1 LTEIIGFCP
10 AISQEENS
18 SPRKKKEVERSMS
31 SIRLEGVVKKFTDKE
46 ISLFKKRGRERKTI
60 FALDHL
66 YLEAR
71 EGETLCVIGPTGC
84 GKTTL
89 LKVIAGLER
98 IDEGNVYF
106 NEENVNEVLPKDRGI
121 GMVFQNYAL
130 YPHMIS
136 RENLAFSFRLRKWPE
151 DAIDEKI
158 RFTANTL
165 GVGFH
170 ALLGRFPRNLSA
182 GQKQRVALG
191 RCIIRSPKVFLLDEP
206 LSNLDAKLRAKTR
219 IEIKHLLA
227 RFRIT
232 TVYVTHD
239 QTETIALADRIAIMR
254 EGKIEQVGSFNEV
267 YYHPSNLFVASF
279 IGDPPMNLLS
289 LGLRENPYGLFL
301 SNHLRVQLR
310 GPQFKILREKGY
322 LGEKIILGLR
332 PEDIKLREKLPVSE
346 KICSFT
352 ARVDEIELTIPD
364 IRLFLSSEEHKLVAN
379 VDPSARLKKNEDL
392 EFAFDVEKVKLFDP
406 GSGQAIVN

>member
-1 LTEIIGFCP
+1 
-10 AISQEENS
+10 
-18 SPRKKKEVERSMS
+18 MS
-31 SIRLEGVVKKFTDKE
+31 SIRLERVVKKFSEKE
-46 ISLFKKRGRERKTI
+46 ISLFKKRGREIKTI

-71 EGETLCVIGPTGC
+71 EGEILCVIGPTGC

-106 NEENVNEVLPKDRGI
+106 DEENVNEIPPKDRGI

-191 RCIIRSPKVFLLDEP
+191 RCIIRNPRVFLLDEP
-206 LSNLDAKLRAKTR
+206 LSNLDAKLRTKTR
-219 IEIKHLLA
+219 TEIKHLLA
-227 RFRIT
+227 RFGIT

-239 QTETIALADRIAIMR
+239 QAEAIALADRIAIMW
-254 EGKIEQVGSFNEV
+254 EGRIEQVGSFNEV
-267 YYHPSNLFVASF
+267 YYHPSNLFVGGF
-279 IGDPPMNLLS
+279 IGDPPMNLLP
-289 LGLRENPYGLFL
+289 LRLRENPYGLFL
-301 SNHLRVQLR
+301 SNHFRVQLR
-310 GPQFKILREKGY
+310 GPRFEILEEKGY
-322 LGEKIILGLR
+322 LGKEMIFGLR
-332 PEDIKLREKLPVSE
+332 PEEITLRENLPASE
-346 KICSFT
+346 KICFFR
-352 ARVDEIELTIPD
+352 AHVDEIEPTIPTV
-364 IRLFLSSEEHKLVAN
+364 RVFLSSGEHQLIAN
-379 VDPSARLKKNEDL
+379 VDPSPKIKKGEDI
-392 EFAFDVEKVKLFDP
+392 EFAFDIEKVKLFDP
-406 GSGQAIVN
+406 SNGMAIIN

>member
-1 LTEIIGFCP
+1 
-10 AISQEENS
+10 
-18 SPRKKKEVERSMS
+18 MS
-31 SIRLEGVVKKFTDKE
+31 SIRLERVVKKFTDKE
-46 ISLFKKRGRERKTI
+46 ISFFKEKGRESRTI

-98 IDEGNVYF
+98 IEEGNIYF
-106 NEENVNEVLPKDRGI
+106 DEENVNDITPKDRGI

-136 RENLAFSFRLRKWPE
+136 RENLAFPFRLRKWPE

-170 ALLGRFPRNLSA
+170 ALLGRFPRSLSA

-191 RCIIRSPKVFLLDEP
+191 RCIIRNPRAFLLDEP
-206 LSNLDAKLRAKTR
+206 LSNLDAKLRIKTR
-219 IEIKHLLA
+219 REIKHLLA

-239 QTETIALADRIAIMR
+239 QAEAVALADRIAIMR

-267 YYHPSNLFVASF
+267 YYHPSNLFVAGF
-279 IGDPPMNLLS
+279 IGDPPINLLS

-301 SNHLRVQLR
+301 SNHLRIQLR
-310 GPQFKILREKGY
+310 RSRSELLREKGY
-322 LGEKIILGLR
+322 LGKEIILGLR
-332 PEDIKLREKLPVSE
+332 PEEIKLRENLPASE
-346 KICSFT
+346 KICSFR
-352 ARVDEIELTIPD
+352 AHVDEIEFTIPSM
-364 IRLFLSSEEHKLVAN
+364 RLFLSFGEHKLIAN
-379 VDPSARLKKNEDL
+379 VDPSTKIKRGEDL
-392 EFAFDVEKVKLFDP
+392 EFAFDTEKVKLFDP
-406 GSGQAIVN
+406 RSGLAIVN

>member
-1 LTEIIGFCP
+1 M
-10 AISQEENS
+10 SQEENS
-18 SPRKKKEVERSMS
+18 SPQKKKKSKIPMS
-31 SIRLEGVVKKFTDKE
+31 SIRLEEVVKKFTDKE
-46 ISLFKKRGRERKTI
+46 VSLFKKKGREMKTI
-60 FALDHL
+60 PALDHL

-71 EGETLCVIGPTGC
+71 KGETLCVIGPTGC

-89 LKVIAGLER
+89 LKVVAGLER
-98 IDEGNVYF
+98 IDEGNIYF
-106 NEENVNEVLPKDRGI
+106 DEENVNEIPPKDRRI

-191 RCIIRSPKVFLLDEP
+191 RCIIRNPRVFLLDEP
-206 LSNLDAKLRAKTR
+206 LSNLDAKLRTKTR
-219 IEIKHLLA
+219 QEIKHLLD
-227 RFRIT
+227 RFGIT

-239 QTETIALADRIAIMR
+239 QAEAIALADRIAIMR
-254 EGKIEQVGSFNEV
+254 EGRIEQVGRFNEV
-267 YYHPSNLFVASF
+267 YYHPSNLFVAGF

-310 GPQFKILREKGY
+310 GPRFEVLRKKGY
-322 LGEKIILGLR
+322 LGKEIIFGLR
-332 PEDIKLREKLPVSE
+332 PEDIKLRENLPASE
-346 KICSFT
+346 KIGSFR
-352 ARVDEIELTIPD
+352 ARVDEIELTIPN
-364 IRLFLSSEEHKLVAN
+364 IRLFLSSEEHRLIAN
-379 VDPSARLKKNEDL
+379 VDPSRKIKKGEDM
-392 EFAFDVEKVKLFDP
+392 EFAFDIEKVKLFDP
-406 GSGQAIVN
+406 ESELAIVN

>member
-1 LTEIIGFCP
+1 M
-10 AISQEENS
+10 SQEENS
-18 SPRKKKEVERSMS
+18 SPQKKKKSKIPMS

-46 ISLFKKRGRERKTI
+46 VSLFKKKGREMKTI

-89 LKVIAGLER
+89 LKVVAGLER
-98 IDEGNVYF
+98 IDEGNIYF
-106 NEENVNEVLPKDRGI
+106 DEENVNEIPPKDRGI

-191 RCIIRSPKVFLLDEP
+191 RCIIRNPRVFLLDEP
-206 LSNLDAKLRAKTR
+206 LSNLDAKLRTKTR
-219 IEIKHLLA
+219 QEIKHLLD
-227 RFRIT
+227 RFGIT

-239 QTETIALADRIAIMR
+239 QAEAIALADRVAIMR
-254 EGKIEQVGSFNEV
+254 EGRIEQVGSFNEV
-267 YYHPSNLFVASF
+267 YYHPSNLFVAGF

-301 SNHLRVQLR
+301 SNHLGVQLR
-310 GPQFKILREKGY
+310 GPRFEILRKKGY
-322 LGEKIILGLR
+322 LGKEIIFGLR
-332 PEDIKLREKLPVSE
+332 PEDIKLRENLPTSE
-346 KICSFT
+346 KIGSFR
-352 ARVDEIELTIPD
+352 ARVDEIELTIPN
-364 IRLFLSSEEHKLVAN
+364 IRLFLSSEEHKLIAN
-379 VDPSARLKKNEDL
+379 VNPSSKIKKGEDM
-392 EFAFDVEKVKLFDP
+392 EFAFDIEKVKLFDP
-406 GSGQAIVN
+406 RSGLAIVN

>member
-1 LTEIIGFCP
+1 
-10 AISQEENS
+10 
-18 SPRKKKEVERSMS
+18 MS
-31 SIRLEGVVKKFTDKE
+31 SIGLEGVVKKFTDKE
-46 ISLFKKRGRERKTI
+46 ISLFKKRGREIKTI

-106 NEENVNEVLPKDRGI
+106 DEKNVNEIPPKDRGI

-191 RCIIRSPKVFLLDEP
+191 RCIIRNPRVFLLDEP
-206 LSNLDAKLRAKTR
+206 LSNLDAKLRSKTR
-219 IEIKHLLA
+219 TEIKRLLD
-227 RFRIT
+227 RFGIT

-239 QTETIALADRIAIMR
+239 QAEAIALADRIAIMR
-254 EGKIEQVGSFNEV
+254 EGRIEQVGSFNEV
-267 YYHPSNLFVASF
+267 YYHPSNLFVAGF
-279 IGDPPMNLLS
+279 IGDPPMNLLP
-289 LGLRENPYGLFL
+289 LGLRENSYGLFL
-301 SNHLRVQLR
+301 SNNLRVQLR
-310 GPQFKILREKGY
+310 GSRFEILREKGY
-322 LGEKIILGLR
+322 LGKEIILGLH
-332 PEDIKLREKLPVSE
+332 PEEIRLRENFPVSE
-346 KICSFT
+346 KICSFR
-352 ARVDEIELTIPD
+352 AWVDEIELTIPNM
-364 IRLFLSSEEHKLVAN
+364 RLFLSSGEDKLTAN
-379 VDPSARLKKNEDL
+379 VDPSPKLKKGEDM
-392 EFAFDVEKVKLFDP
+392 EFAFDIEKVKLFDP
-406 GSGQAIVN
+406 HTGLAIVN

>member
-1 LTEIIGFCP
+1 M
-10 AISQEENS
+10 SQEENS
-18 SPRKKKEVERSMS
+18 SPQKKKQGKRSMS

-46 ISLFKKRGRERKTI
+46 ISLFKKKGREIKTI

-71 EGETLCVIGPTGC
+71 EDETLCVIGPTGC

-89 LKVIAGLER
+89 LKVVAGLER
-98 IDEGNVYF
+98 IDEGNIYF
-106 NEENVNEVLPKDRGI
+106 DEENVNEIPPKDRGI

-191 RCIIRSPKVFLLDEP
+191 RCIIRNPRVFLLDEP
-206 LSNLDAKLRAKTR
+206 LSNLDAKLRTKTR
-219 IEIKHLLA
+219 QEIKHLLD
-227 RFRIT
+227 RFGIT

-239 QTETIALADRIAIMR
+239 QAEAIALADRVAIMR
-254 EGKIEQVGSFNEV
+254 EGRIEQVGSFNEV
-267 YYHPSNLFVASF
+267 YYHPSNLFVAGF

-301 SNHLRVQLR
+301 SNHLGVQLR
-310 GPQFKILREKGY
+310 GPRFEILRKKGY
-322 LGEKIILGLR
+322 LGKEIIFGLR
-332 PEDIKLREKLPVSE
+332 PEDIKLRENLPTSE
-346 KICSFT
+346 KIGSFR
-352 ARVDEIELTIPD
+352 ARVDEIELTIPN
-364 IRLFLSSEEHKLVAN
+364 IRLFLSSEEHKLIAN
-379 VDPSARLKKNEDL
+379 VNPSSKIKKGEDM
-392 EFAFDVEKVKLFDP
+392 EFAFDIEKVKLFDP
-406 GSGQAIVN
+406 RSGLAIVN